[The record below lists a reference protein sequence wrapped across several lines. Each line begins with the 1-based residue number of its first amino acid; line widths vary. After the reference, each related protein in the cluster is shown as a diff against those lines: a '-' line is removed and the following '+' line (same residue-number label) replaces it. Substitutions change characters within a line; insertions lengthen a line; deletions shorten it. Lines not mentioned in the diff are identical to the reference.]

1 MIPPDE
7 LSLLLA
13 AVAENA
19 SLPMWIID
27 ADGRLGWSNASYRK
41 LVPATFAE
49 DTHWKPLYDRARA
62 SGQPVLSD
70 ESFEVGGQQRHFA
83 VSVYPVGQRVA
94 VVCRETTAQ
103 MRLHSANDQLQREAD
118 ERASAERV
126 RSTIQQQLLLADRLT
141 SVGTLASGLAHEIN
155 NPLAAVLVNL
165 QLAIEDVSE
174 LARRD
179 VAPEVVGHLR
189 EELED
194 AAAACD
200 RVKGIIRDLKVF
212 ARNSERDATGPVNV
226 QQVLEL
232 SLRMASSEIGQRAK
246 LAKHIEA
253 VAPVNGNDA
262 RLGQV
267 FLNLLTNAAQA
278 IPEGQPDQH
287 EIRVTARN
295 VSEGRV
301 EIEVSDTGVGIPPED
316 LQRIFDPFFSTK
328 PTGEGMGLGLSIAHQ
343 IVTSMG
349 GTLTARSE
357 RGRGATFTVTLPASA
372 GVTLVSAPLGGGDEL
387 PNKRGRLLS
396 VDDEPMVG
404 TFVRRILVAQHDVDV
419 VTSGQAALE
428 RIKAGERYDLI
439 LCDVMMPQ
447 MSGLDLYW
455 ELHRIEPAIAKRM
468 VFLTAASF
476 TPSSRAFFELTANPR
491 LEKPFDARELRL
503 LVNRC
508 INRGEA
514 L

>member
-1 MIPPDE
+1 MIPPAE
-7 LSLLLA
+7 LSQLLA
-13 AVAENA
+13 AVAEKA
-19 SLPMWIID
+19 SLPIWVID
-27 ADGRLGWSNASYRK
+27 ADGKLGWSNASYARF
-41 LVPATFAE
+41 LPASFAE
-49 DTHWKPLYDRARA
+49 DAPWKPLYDRARA

-70 ESFEVGGQQRHFA
+70 ESFDVGGQPRDFA
-83 VSVYPVGQRVA
+83 VSVYPVGERVA

-103 MRLHSANDQLQREAD
+103 MKLYSGNDRLQREAD
-118 ERASAERV
+118 ERAASERV
-126 RSTIQQQLLLADRLT
+126 RATIQQQMLLADRLT
-141 SVGTLASGLAHEIN
+141 SVGTLASGVAHEIN

-165 QLAIEDVSE
+165 QLAIEDVAE
-174 LARRD
+174 LAKRN
-179 VAPEVVGHLR
+179 VAPELVGHLE
-189 EELED
+189 EELQD

-200 RVKGIIRDLKVF
+200 RVKNIIRDLKVF

-232 SLRMASSEIGQRAK
+232 SLRMATSEIVQRAK
-246 LAKHIEA
+246 VVKNIET
-253 VAPVNGNDA
+253 VAAVNGNEA

-267 FLNLLTNAAQA
+267 FLNLLMNAAQA
-278 IPEGQPDQH
+278 IPEGRPDLH

-301 EIEVSDTGVGIPPED
+301 EVEISDTGVGIPPEN
-316 LQRIFDPFFSTK
+316 LPRIFDPFFSTK

-357 RGRGATFTVTLPASA
+357 HGRGATFTVTLPTSPSVML
-372 GVTLVSAPLGGGDEL
+372 VTAPLGGDEL
-387 PNKRGRLLS
+387 PLRRGRLLS

-404 TFVRRILVAQHDVDV
+404 TFVRRMLASQHDVDV

-455 ELHRIEPAIAKRM
+455 ELHRIDPSLAKRM

-491 LEKPFDARELRL
+491 IEKPFDARELRL